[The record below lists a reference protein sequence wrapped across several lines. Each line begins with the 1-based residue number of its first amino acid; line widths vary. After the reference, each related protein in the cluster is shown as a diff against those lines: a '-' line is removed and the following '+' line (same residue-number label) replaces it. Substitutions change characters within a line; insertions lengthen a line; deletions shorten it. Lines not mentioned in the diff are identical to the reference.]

1 MIDPIHALAF
11 SIQGNRG
18 VYAVLLGS
26 GISRA
31 SGIPTGWEVTLD
43 LVSRLAVLQ
52 GDNPDPAPEAW
63 YYEKYGK
70 EPDYSD
76 LLEELAKTPAERQQL
91 LRDYWEPNEQE
102 LEEGQKQPTVAH
114 HAIASLAAQ
123 GFIKVILTTNFD
135 HLMENALRDAG
146 IEPTVLS
153 SPDHVHGALPLIH
166 TKCCVIKLH
175 GDYLDIRIRNTSTEL
190 QSYPPEFDRLLDQ
203 VFDEFGL
210 IVCGWSADWDKALRE
225 RIYRCQSRRFA
236 TYWAVRG
243 DPSEEAQRLI
253 SHRKAEMVSI
263 ESADAFFQTLR
274 EYVEAVA
281 EFSRPHPLS
290 TEATVAT
297 MKRYMSEPRYRIQ
310 FADIVDN
317 AVRKVV
323 EATSGDAFAASGTR
337 VTGEPFTAR
346 VRGYDAACSTLL
358 AMAPVAGFWAEEEH
372 YSVWERALL
381 RLSTTEERSGN
392 TVWLSLK
399 RYPAIL
405 LLFALGVG
413 ALEAGRI
420 EFLVRLFSALIHE
433 SNEGNLP
440 AAAILPRHC
449 LLGDVASLAKSLPGM
464 ENKRSPMSEWIYA
477 VVRQYTRDIIP
488 NEGQHALVYT
498 KLEVLLALGFAYHD
512 GGQFGY
518 WAPPGIFTYRDE
530 ERGRAL
536 DEIRDSLT
544 RLNDESPFVKCGI
557 FGASADACK
566 QGIDNLVAFTG
577 QLRRF

>member
-123 GFIKVILTTNFD
+123 GFIKVILTTKFD

-225 RIYRCQSRRFA
+225 SIYRCQSRRFA

-263 ESADAFFQTLR
+263 ESADTFFQTLR

-323 EATSGDAFAASGTR
+323 EATSGDAFAASGTL

-433 SNEGNLP
+433 ANEGNLP

-464 ENKRSPMSEWIYA
+464 EKKRFPMSEWIYA

-498 KLEVLLALGFAYHD
+498 KLEVLLALGFAYHE

-518 WAPPGIFTYRDE
+518 WAPPGIFTYSCVPRD
-530 ERGRAL
+530 
-536 DEIRDSLT
+536 
-544 RLNDESPFVKCGI
+544 
-557 FGASADACK
+557 
-566 QGIDNLVAFTG
+566 
-577 QLRRF
+577 